1 LSTKL
6 EQFISTSLLFL
17 RENFPEWSQT
27 KEDKFLRD
35 FINKMIQF
43 GREYNILKEIN
54 VQKLMAYKIEYDFV
68 MPLKNDRKIK
78 LNQQDFEEDY
88 RMDQFYIALE
98 SNYRLIPITLESDLN
113 ELRGRFYGDL

>member
-1 LSTKL
+1 MSTKL